1 MSLDSEAG
9 SPSIRRA
16 LIVVVALVG
25 GVVALALLW
34 KTTDLGAYAEPRRIH
49 EMLRSLG
56 DSPWSIP
63 IVWLVFVAAGLLMV
77 PVNAL
82 FVAVG
87 LTFGFL
93 EAVALS
99 MSGALLSTLVVDF
112 IGRRFDVDPLFE
124 RAPEWL
130 RRLKQQRLAEA
141 GLPQLSLMRILP
153 LGPFSTVNLIWA
165 AAGVPR
171 RRVLGATVI
180 GLTPGVLAT
189 SAIGEGLGLALEDLD
204 ARSIG
209 LLLGGI
215 VGLGT
220 LMWIG
225 RRLLLRWLQGA
236 ADGDSDPD
244 AAGDQG

>member
-1 MSLDSEAG
+1 M
-9 SPSIRRA
+9 
-16 LIVVVALVG
+16 IVGVALVG
-25 GVVALALLW
+25 GLAALALLW
-34 KTTDLGAYAEPRRIH
+34 KATDLGAYAEPQRIH

-112 IGRRFDVDPLFE
+112 IGRRFDIDPLIE
-124 RAPEWL
+124 HAPEWL

-141 GLPQLSLMRILP
+141 GLLQLSLMRILP
-153 LGPFSTVNLIWA
+153 LGPFSTVNLIWG

-171 RRVLGATVI
+171 RRVLAATVI

-189 SAIGEGLGLALEDLD
+189 SAIGEGLGLALEDLG

-209 LLLGGI
+209 LLLGGG
-215 VGLGT
+215 VAFGALVW
-220 LMWIG
+220 LG
-225 RRLLLRWLQGA
+225 RRLLQRRLDQ
-236 ADGDSDPD
+236 ADGDD
-244 AAGDQG
+244 APLDS

>member
-1 MSLDSEAG
+1 VSLDSEAG

-16 LIVVVALVG
+16 VIVAVALLG
-25 GVVALALLW
+25 GVAALALLW
-34 KTTDLGAYAEPRRIH
+34 RTTDLGAYAEPRRIH
-49 EMLRSLG
+49 EMLHSIG

-93 EAVALS
+93 EAVGLS

-112 IGRRFDVDPLFE
+112 IGRRFDIDPLFE

-141 GLPQLSLMRILP
+141 GLPQLALMRILP
-153 LGPFSTVNLIWA
+153 LGPFSTVNLIWG

-171 RRVLGATVI
+171 RRVLAATVI

-189 SAIGEGLGLALEDLD
+189 SAIGEGLGLALEDFG

-209 LLLGGI
+209 LLLGG
-215 VGLGT
+215 VVALGI
-220 LMWIG
+220 LMWLG
-225 RRLLLRWLQGA
+225 RRLLRRRLERG
-236 ADGDSDPD
+236 GD
-244 AAGDQG
+244 AGSETDDSRERG